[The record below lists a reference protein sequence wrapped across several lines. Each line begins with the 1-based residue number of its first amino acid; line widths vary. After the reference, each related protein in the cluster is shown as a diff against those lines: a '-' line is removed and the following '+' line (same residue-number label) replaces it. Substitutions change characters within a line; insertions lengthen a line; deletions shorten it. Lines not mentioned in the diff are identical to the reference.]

1 VWLIVATGSSVVVAQ
16 IRRKVNSPM
25 MISERVRPHA
35 ADIVAEAAD
44 TVRLAR
50 LPHYLELEAHDLEAR
65 LHELLDAV
73 LTSLETER
81 PLHFAEHA
89 YHVASD
95 RFHAGVRIEEVQTA
109 FNALEAALWR
119 RIASVVPTERVV
131 HDLGAVGAVLGA
143 GKDQLASRYVEL
155 AGARHSH
162 GVDVAHLVDAL

>member
-1 VWLIVATGSSVVVAQ
+1 MWPEPAIGSSVVVAL

-25 MISERVRPHA
+25 MISEGVRPHA
-35 ADIVAEAAD
+35 AEIVAEAAD

-50 LPHYLELEAHDLEAR
+50 LPHYLALETHEVEAR
-65 LHELLDAV
+65 LHELLEAV
-73 LTSLETER
+73 LTSLETGR

-109 FNALEAALWR
+109 FNALETALWR
-119 RIASVVPTERVV
+119 RITAVVPTERVV